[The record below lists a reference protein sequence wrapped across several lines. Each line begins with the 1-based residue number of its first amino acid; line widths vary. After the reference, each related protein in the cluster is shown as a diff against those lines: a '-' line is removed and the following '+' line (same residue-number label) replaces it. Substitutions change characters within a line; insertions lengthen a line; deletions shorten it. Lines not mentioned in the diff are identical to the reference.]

1 MGLVFPPGI
10 GLLVLAARTADV
22 GIAVFNAVVR
32 SAPIALTYG
41 VPNRCPPDLLLS
53 CPALDAIVKSKFN
66 QNGKDDKPPY
76 KKVSTVHGFQ

>member
-1 MGLVFPPGI
+1 MGLVFPPSI

-53 CPALDAIVKSKFN
+53 CPMLDALVKSKFN

-76 KKVSTVHGFQ
+76 KKVSAVHGFQ